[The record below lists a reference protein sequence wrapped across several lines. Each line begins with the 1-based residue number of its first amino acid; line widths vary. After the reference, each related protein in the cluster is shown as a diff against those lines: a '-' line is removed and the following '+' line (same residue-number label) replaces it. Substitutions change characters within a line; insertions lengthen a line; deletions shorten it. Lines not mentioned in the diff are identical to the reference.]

1 MKIVVDRSKCMT
13 IGQCEAFAPEVF
25 EINDAGD
32 MQLRTET
39 VPEGMED
46 AVDEAIEC
54 CPTEALSLEN

>member
-1 MKIVVDRSKCMT
+1 MT